1 MIRIT
6 LVALVPLLSS
16 GGLGFTVVAE
26 TEARVNRIYFNDF
39 SKGSGLITKLHCL
52 TRFLKPYL
60 SSILNK

>member
-26 TEARVNRIYFNDF
+26 TETRVNRIYFNDF
-39 SKGSGLITKLHCL
+39 SKGSGLITKLRCL
-52 TRFLKPYL
+52 TKFRKSYL